1 MSAVAAEPVVAGAGA
16 GVTEPDGHHRLARAT
31 LLFATFVC
39 AACGLVYELA
49 LITLGGYLIGN
60 TVQQASIV
68 LSVFVFA
75 MGIGALAAKRLQR
88 RPVLAFAWIEAT
100 LALVGGLSVLG
111 LYAAFAWL
119 DLYQPALVVAAL
131 AIGTL
136 IGAEIPVLMVLIQ
149 RIRAQAAGDAVA
161 DLFAADYVGALVG
174 GLAFP
179 FLLLPRFGQIEGALL
194 VGAVNVV
201 AATIVVLGVF
211 GRSLG
216 RHQVVAVVGGLG
228 AVLAVLGGTAIAAS
242 DVETSARQ
250 ALFDDPIVHVER
262 SAYQEIVLTE
272 SVDVTGRHDIRLFL
286 NGDLQLSSIDEYRY
300 HEALVHPAMA
310 GTHRRV
316 LVLGGGDGM
325 AVREVLRYPD
335 VREVVNVE
343 LDPAVTRLARE
354 DERLSALNAG
364 ALDDARVEVV
374 HADAFAW
381 LRTDHGA
388 FDVVIADFPDPE
400 DMATAKLYS
409 VELYQLVA
417 GALTPG
423 GRLVAQAGS
432 PFFAPDAFWC
442 VEATVAAARLHPV
455 AYAADVPSFGNW
467 GFVLARR
474 EPGAPALELAS
485 PAPAGLRYVD
495 ADVLAA
501 ATTFPPDRDR
511 RPVEP
516 STLIDP
522 KIVEY
527 QRKGWRDY

>member
-1 MSAVAAEPVVAGAGA
+1 VTTVTAEGPAAAGDLDRPAGPA
-16 GVTEPDGHHRLARAT
+16 RWARAA

-68 LSVFVFA
+68 LAVFVFA

-88 RPVLAFAWIEAT
+88 RPVLAFAAIEGT
-100 LALVGGLSVLG
+100 LALVGGLSVLA

-119 DLYQPALVVAAL
+119 DLYQPALVVTAL

-136 IGAEIPVLMVLIQ
+136 IGAEIPVLMTLIQ
-149 RIRAQAAGDAVA
+149 RIREQAAGDAVA
-161 DLFAADYVGALVG
+161 DLFAADYVGALIG

-201 AATIVVLGVF
+201 AATIVVGGVF
-211 GRSLG
+211 GRSLPR
-216 RHQVVAVVGGLG
+216 RHVAAVAGGLTAVLVVLG
-228 AVLAVLGGTAIAAS
+228 GAAVLAA
-242 DVETSARQ
+242 DFETSARQ
-250 ALFDDPIVHVER
+250 ALFEDPIVHVER
-262 SAYQEIVLTE
+262 SAYQELVVTE
-272 SVDVTGRHDIRLFL
+272 SVDLTGRRDVRLFL

-310 GTHRRV
+310 GAHGRV
-316 LVLGGGDGM
+316 LVLGGGDGL
-325 AVREVLRYPD
+325 AIREVLRYPD

-343 LDPAVTRLARE
+343 LDPAVTRLARAE
-354 DERLSALNAG
+354 PRLVELNEG
-364 ALDDARVEVV
+364 SLGDPRVRVE
-374 HADAFAW
+374 HADAFSW
-381 LRTDHGA
+381 LRSDRGL
-388 FDVVIADFPDPE
+388 FDVVVADFPDPE

-409 VELYQLVA
+409 LELYQLVA
-417 GALTPG
+417 NALAPD
-423 GRLVAQAGS
+423 GRIVVQGGS

-442 VEATVAAARLHPV
+442 VEATIRAAGLHPL
-455 AYAADVPSFGNW
+455 AYSADVPSFGNW

-474 EPGAPALELAS
+474 DAPLTALAM
-485 PAPAGLRYVD
+485 PAPAPPGLRYVD
-495 ADVLAA
+495 AAVLDA
-501 ATTFPPDRDR
+501 ATVFPPDRAR
-511 RPVEP
+511 RPVDV
-516 STLIDP
+516 STLVDP

>member
-1 MSAVAAEPVVAGAGA
+1 MTTAVARAPGSPWRAAR
-16 GVTEPDGHHRLARAT
+16 PARAV

-88 RPVLAFAWIEAT
+88 RPVLAFACIEGA
-100 LALVGGLSVLG
+100 LALAGGLSVLG

-119 DLYQPALVVAAL
+119 DLYQPALVVIAL
-131 AIGTL
+131 VVGAL

-149 RIRAQAAGDAVA
+149 RIREQAAGDAVA

-179 FLLLPRFGQIEGALL
+179 FLLLPLFGQIDGALL

-201 AATIVVLGVF
+201 AAAVVCGGVF
-211 GRSLG
+211 GRTLEP
-216 RHQVVAVVGGLG
+216 RQQVAVVGGLA
-228 AVLAVLGGTAIAAS
+228 AVLVVLGTAAALAG
-242 DVETSARQ
+242 DFETSARQ

-272 SVDVTGRHDIRLFL
+272 SVDVTGRRDVRLFL

-300 HEALVHPAMA
+300 HESLVHPAMA
-310 GTHRRV
+310 GPHARV
-316 LVLGGGDGM
+316 LVLGGGDGL

-343 LDPAVTRLARE
+343 LDPAVTRLARTE
-354 DERLSALNAG
+354 PRLRSLNAG
-364 ALDDARVEVV
+364 SLDDPRVTVE
-374 HADAFAW
+374 HADAFSW
-381 LRTDHGA
+381 LRSGRGT

-409 VELYQLVA
+409 LELYQLVA
-417 GALTPG
+417 GALSPG
-423 GRLVAQAGS
+423 GRVVAQAGS

-442 VEATVAAARLHPV
+442 VEATLAASGMQAV

-467 GFVLARR
+467 GFVLGRR
-474 EPGAPALELAS
+474 TPGPDGVLEL
-485 PAPAGLRYVD
+485 PAPVPSGLRYVD
-495 ADVLAA
+495 ADVLRA
-501 ATTFPPDRDR
+501 ATVFPPDRAR
-511 RPVEP
+511 RPVDV
-516 STLIDP
+516 STLIEP
-522 KIVEY
+522 SIVEY
-527 QRKGWRDY
+527 QRKGWREY

>member
-1 MSAVAAEPVVAGAGA
+1 VTTVTAEAPAPAVDLDRPAPPA
-16 GVTEPDGHHRLARAT
+16 RWARAA

-68 LSVFVFA
+68 LAVFVFA

-88 RPVLAFAWIEAT
+88 RPVLAFAAIEGA
-100 LALVGGLSVLG
+100 LALVGGLSVLA

-119 DLYQPALVVAAL
+119 DLYQPALVVTAL

-136 IGAEIPVLMVLIQ
+136 IGTEIPVLMTLIQ

-201 AATIVVLGVF
+201 AASVVVGGVF
-211 GRSLG
+211 GRTLS
-216 RHQVVAVVGGLG
+216 RRQVVAVGAGL
-228 AVLAVLGGTAIAAS
+228 ASVLVVLAVAAGLAS
-242 DVETSARQ
+242 DFETSARQ
-250 ALFDDPIVHVER
+250 ALFEDPIVLAER
-262 SAYQEIVLTE
+262 SAYQEIVITE
-272 SVDVTGRHDIRLFL
+272 SVDLAGRGDVRLFL
-286 NGDLQLSSIDEYRY
+286 NGQLQLSSVDEYRY

-310 GTHRRV
+310 GPRRRV

-325 AVREVLRYPD
+325 AIREVLRYPD

-343 LDPAVTRLARE
+343 LDPAVTRLARQDPRLVGLNGGSLD
-354 DERLSALNAG
+354 DERV
-364 ALDDARVEVV
+364 RVE
-374 HADAFAW
+374 HADAFSW
-381 LRTDHGA
+381 LRKDRGE

-400 DMATAKLYS
+400 DVATAKLYS
-409 VELYQLVA
+409 LEMYQLVA
-417 GALTPG
+417 NALAPG
-423 GRLVAQAGS
+423 GRLVVQGGS

-442 VEATVAAARLHPV
+442 VEASIAATGLRPLP
-455 AYAADVPSFGNW
+455 YAADVPSLGNW
-467 GFVLARR
+467 GFVLAQR
-474 EPGAPALELAS
+474 EGPLDRLTMPT
-485 PAPAGLRYVD
+485 PAPSGLRYVSPR
-495 ADVLAA
+495 VLDA
-501 ATTFPPDRDR
+501 ATAFPPDRAR
-511 RPVEP
+511 RPVDV
-516 STLIDP
+516 STLVDP

-527 QRKGWRDY
+527 QRMGWRDY